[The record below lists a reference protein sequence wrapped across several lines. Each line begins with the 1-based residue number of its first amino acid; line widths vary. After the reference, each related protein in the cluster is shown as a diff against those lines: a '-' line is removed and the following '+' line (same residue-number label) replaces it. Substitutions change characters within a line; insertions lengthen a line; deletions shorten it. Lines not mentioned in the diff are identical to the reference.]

1 MIKLLIPPLQEL
13 VILVIASLDSLPG
26 IDFGLGYRP
35 GGGDGLVDKGD
46 GEKDGVGRVVLV
58 AQAREL
64 QEETVPIQLRQ
75 QDGHLQGPP
84 QLLPGYVEGD
94 DGVAGGTLGA
104 HAQADELHQVIEG
117 DVTPAAGQAPRRD
130 AAADG
135 AVGLQG
141 HIHPLAQLGSGD
153 QAHGVGNEVAEGR
166 LLQGQGRDYKIG
178 DHYRLHYILEA
189 PPGKLANQPVKGL
202 GMLCDQGLHFGIQG
216 TLPIQGDQVRLP
228 AAPASPVAY
237 AQPFRPGIVG
247 QFQHP
252 QVAQLGAGL
261 NDDGL
266 LLLDGYAQGGVA
278 VPAHDDIDPGN
289 RPGQGP
295 VLLHSG
301 MGDGDHHVGSLPPEP
316 AHHLLRRLVLVGKFN
331 GLRGGGYGD
340 GVPADKPEEP
350 YFQAVLQLQELVFLK
365 EAGGRVPGGD
375 LHVRSQQNRLFV
387 GFGIARPAQV
397 GDQVIGAVVEL
408 VVPDGS
414 GIVTQLVDQAY
425 LRGMPGGNQPAVR
438 GAADKVARREQQHRL
453 AGGGF
458 LFPDPAHDGGQAG
471 IAAHRLVLQFR
482 VVVYRGRVGNQG
494 GVLVVGVQDGEI

>member
-1 MIKLLIPPLQEL
+1 
-13 VILVIASLDSLPG
+13 
-26 IDFGLGYRP
+26 
-35 GGGDGLVDKGD
+35 
-46 GEKDGVGRVVLV
+46 
-58 AQAREL
+58 
-64 QEETVPIQLRQ
+64 
-75 QDGHLQGPP
+75 
-84 QLLPGYVEGD
+84 
-94 DGVAGGTLGA
+94 
-104 HAQADELHQVIEG
+104 
-117 DVTPAAGQAPRRD
+117 
-130 AAADG
+130 
-135 AVGLQG
+135 
-141 HIHPLAQLGSGD
+141 
-153 QAHGVGNEVAEGR
+153 
-166 LLQGQGRDYKIG
+166 
-178 DHYRLHYILEA
+178 
-189 PPGKLANQPVKGL
+189 
-202 GMLCDQGLHFGIQG
+202 
-216 TLPIQGDQVRLP
+216 
-228 AAPASPVAY
+228 
-237 AQPFRPGIVG
+237 
-247 QFQHP
+247 
-252 QVAQLGAGL
+252 
-261 NDDGL
+261 
-266 LLLDGYAQGGVA
+266 
-278 VPAHDDIDPGN
+278 
-289 RPGQGP
+289 
-295 VLLHSG
+295 

-316 AHHLLRRLVLVGKFN
+316 AHHLLRRLVLVGKIN

-350 YFQAVLQLQELVFLK
+350 HFQAVLQLQELVFLK

-494 GVLVVGVQDGEI
+494 GVLVIGVQNGKI